1 MQSPRAL
8 NLPNLTAMSVAEWVQ
23 LSKQDEK
30 QAIRLAF
37 ETYYR
42 PLSSLS
48 LRLGKNAAQSEEML
62 YFSFYSC
69 ISKLRFQLKSLNL
82 DELFKTEFIRGCVS
96 YVKSFGKE
104 YFVSSTVDALRDR
117 ETETPSALAKHLT
130 DFSKLKPELF
140 LEALRTLVPAQRLV
154 FNLVLVDGYS
164 IAQAAELLEC
174 SPEAVKF
181 NLEKAQ
187 LNFNKLILK
196 LSPALNS

>member
-1 MQSPRAL
+1 
-8 NLPNLTAMSVAEWVQ
+8 MSVAEWVQ

-37 ETYYR
+37 ETYYSQ
-42 PLSSLS
+42 LSSLS
-48 LRLGKNAAQSEEML
+48 SRLAKNTNQSEEML
-62 YFSFYSC
+62 CFSFYNC

-82 DELFKTEFIRGCVS
+82 DEIFRAEFIRSCVS

-117 ETETPSALAKHLT
+117 ETQTAPTVAKHLT

-140 LEALRTLVPAQRLV
+140 LETLRSLVPAQRLV
-154 FNLVLVDGYS
+154 FNLVLVDGYTL
-164 IAQAAELLEC
+164 AQAAELLEC
-174 SPEAVKF
+174 SPEAAKF

-196 LSPALNS
+196 LSPSVNA